1 LRLDIGER
9 HDSPA
14 TGTVLHCPH
23 AHDRIVDLATFEG
36 DSMLILLP
44 YQNMAVGQTVE
55 VFWQLAGEPS
65 SEKLDER
72 VTGPEDV
79 GQTMSFVLSRQRLEA
94 MTDRLVQLYY
104 KVRFGDRQIE
114 SSRQDILVVYDTP
127 PSEPALEALPIKVV
141 HPDTGNF
148 VLTFELYEE
157 PNWRT
162 SWCCMPQA
170 PNNPG
175 LSGCE
180 CARSISTTAPS
191 PSTSPNLSCGPI
203 STDTSRCN
211 INSRAL
217 ANA

>member
-1 LRLDIGER
+1 
-9 HDSPA
+9 
-14 TGTVLHCPH
+14 
-23 AHDRIVDLATFEG
+23 
-36 DSMLILLP
+36 MLILLP

-162 SWCCMPQA
+162 SGVVRHRRRTTQASVAASAPGASQRQHRHLLPRRIFPAGQSRQTHHAAISIRAPWPMPELAA
-170 PNNPG
+170 PNAAGQHVRRACP
-175 LSGCE
+175 
-180 CARSISTTAPS
+180 THV
-191 PSTSPNLSCGPI
+191 PI
-203 STDTSRCN
+203 SRRHTT
-211 INSRAL
+211 
-217 ANA
+217 